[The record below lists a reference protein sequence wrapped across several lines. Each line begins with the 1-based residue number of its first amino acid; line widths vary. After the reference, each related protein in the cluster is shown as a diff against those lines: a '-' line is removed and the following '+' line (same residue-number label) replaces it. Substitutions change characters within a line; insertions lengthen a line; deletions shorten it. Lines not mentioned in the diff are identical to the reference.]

1 MDYLPAFPATPE
13 EFEEYCAVLQEIAR
27 SLEG

>member
-13 EFEEYCAVLQEIAR
+13 EFEEYCLVLQEIAA
-27 SLEG
+27 EFTK